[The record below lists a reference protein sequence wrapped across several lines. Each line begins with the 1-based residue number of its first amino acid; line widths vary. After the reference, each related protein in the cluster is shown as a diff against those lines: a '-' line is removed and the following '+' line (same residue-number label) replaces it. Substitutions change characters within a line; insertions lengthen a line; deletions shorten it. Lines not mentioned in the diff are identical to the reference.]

1 MLFNTILVLVVQL
14 QSKLYLDKNKSG
26 AGILLLL
33 SDYVL
38 TQFTMGMIY
47 FFSPLS
53 LNPLTIL
60 SQKTSHFKEH
70 NLQTLC
76 RFSGSVLLALL
87 SPPVLMFQCFICD
100 RFPDKSLRSRK
111 KLKIF
116 QLFLSQLWCRGWN
129 SERQHNYHFERCFDV
144 CNCFLRVGMTG

>member
-1 MLFNTILVLVVQL
+1 MLFNTILVLSVVQL

-76 RFSGSVLLALL
+76 RFSGFGSFSLQLHPSFV
-87 SPPVLMFQCFICD
+87 S
-100 RFPDKSLRSRK
+100 RFSHFDSSSDSQRLKRSK
-111 KLKIF
+111 KIRNISS
-116 QLFLSQLWCRGWN
+116 LFLSQL
-129 SERQHNYHFERCFDV
+129 
-144 CNCFLRVGMTG
+144 